1 GDKTP
6 AYVFLMAVIAELL
19 PQAHFIHLIRDPGDT
34 ALSLRKAWFAPSQ
47 DLRVLGEGW
56 RKHVEA
62 GRRASAVVPRYI
74 EIRFEDLVL
83 QPERELRRLCDF
95 LALPWDPAMLDYRA
109 RGAARV
115 ARLQERFAWDRM
127 ISREERQGIHANL
140 MREPDI
146 DRLGVWRREM
156 SAAERR
162 ELEAAAG
169 PMVRELGYA
178 AQP

>member
-1 GDKTP
+1 
-6 AYVFLMAVIAELL
+6 
-19 PQAHFIHLIRDPGDT
+19 
-34 ALSLRKAWFAPSQ
+34 
-47 DLRVLGEGW
+47 
-56 RKHVEA
+56 
-62 GRRASAVVPRYI
+62 
-74 EIRFEDLVL
+74 
-83 QPERELRRLCDF
+83 
-95 LALPWDPAMLDYRA
+95 
-109 RGAARV
+109 
-115 ARLQERFAWDRM
+115 M

-156 SAAERR
+156 SATERR